1 MSFFHSDTINLT
13 FRLTQTQKLTETETE
28 TETESAT
35 FIFRSVA
42 SIMREDYILAVSEN
56 NVSSSDNGAERRVD
70 HYSIHTVYSCMQTT
84 CYIPIHQSICQFV
97 CVSVFWSVTP
107 FLTSFFK
114 YKQFSQY
121 CSCPDAFLATFITAL
136 THNYA
141 FMQLWWLRVHPCFG
155 EHFHLHPQVKAHPIF
170 LLDFNFG
177 FARIRVYL
185 LQYT

>member
-28 TETESAT
+28 TETEMESAT

-42 SIMREDYILAVSEN
+42 SIMREDYILAASEN

-107 FLTSFFK
+107 FLTFFLNI
-114 YKQFSQY
+114 SN
-121 CSCPDAFLATFITAL
+121 FLNIVPAQMLFWPLLSLLLPTI
-136 THNYA
+136 
-141 FMQLWWLRVHPCFG
+141 M
-155 EHFHLHPQVKAHPIF
+155 HLC
-170 LLDFNFG
+170 NFG
-177 FARIRVYL
+177 SCVSILVLVNIFICIHK
-185 LQYT
+185 